1 MVRFLRNRGS
11 RPRKDEVVCR
21 EVITLEDPTEELQV
35 DDVRVQREIRNLMKD
50 QQPGRYRV
58 QVRRRV
64 VRQ

>member
-11 RPRKDEVVCR
+11 KPREDEVVCR
-21 EVITLEDPTEELQV
+21 EVITLKGSSDELQV
-35 DDVRVQREIRNLMKD
+35 DDTELQREIRNLMKD

-64 VRQ
+64 VRP